1 MEFAGNEIGETE
13 AKSLSDA
20 LKKTSTLIELNL
32 DCNHKM
38 VFIDDPFVF
47 SFSSNEQTTRLEIQ
61 EQHH

>member
-47 SFSSNEQTTRLEIQ
+47 SFSSNEQTT
-61 EQHH
+61 